1 MKRDN
6 FPSTIWWT
14 HSIHTQF
21 KLKGS
26 LQRIFHILIEK
37 IKSLPDIRHIICML
51 KMAQQEGPT
60 IITILSFPFPFM
72 SCKQISMVPRAAIK
86 EKALLIYTNGAM

>member
-1 MKRDN
+1 MKNLTLKRDN

-21 KLKGS
+21 KFKES

-51 KMAQQEGPT
+51 KMAPT
-60 IITILSFPFPFM
+60 RRSYHNYHIILSFP
-72 SCKQISMVPRAAIK
+72 SHV
-86 EKALLIYTNGAM
+86 L

>member
-72 SCKQISMVPRAAIK
+72 SCKQISMVPRAIK